1 MNRDINE
8 PVRIFGLTLIQS
20 KVVQKESSKWIK
32 EAHPNFRIFKS
43 TTAVAVLLGVAGWHL
58 DLHPVMPLVAL
69 VPLLVYSLAIDKLL
83 KEYDK
88 QAPDEFKIK

>member
-1 MNRDINE
+1 MNKDINE
-8 PVRIFGLTLIQS
+8 PVRVFGLTLIQS

-58 DLHPVMPLVAL
+58 NLHPVMPLVAL

-83 KEYDK
+83 KEYDE
-88 QAPDEFKIK
+88 QAPEELKIK